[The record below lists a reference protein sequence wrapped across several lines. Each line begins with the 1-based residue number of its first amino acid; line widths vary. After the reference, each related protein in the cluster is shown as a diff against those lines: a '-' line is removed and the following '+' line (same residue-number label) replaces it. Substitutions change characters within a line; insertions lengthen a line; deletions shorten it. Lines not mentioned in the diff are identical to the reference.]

1 LSRAA
6 ATADPRP
13 LSLPDAL
20 PISGIDP
27 DHTHRLFLSLPAL
40 AREPS
45 TKPEHPPAVAHAGA
59 RAPSSLRHRPG
70 RAGRN
75 PSRGRRP
82 PPPPPGAGEGPRGP
96 RPRPARHEAPFPAQG
111 VSAAR
116 RGYWQQ
122 RGQRAPPDAAAHGG
136 NRPP

>member
-82 PPPPPGAGEGPRGP
+82 PPRSEEHTSELQSRENLVC
-96 RPRPARHEAPFPAQG
+96 RLLLE
-111 VSAAR
+111 
-116 RGYWQQ
+116 
-122 RGQRAPPDAAAHGG
+122 
-136 NRPP
+136 